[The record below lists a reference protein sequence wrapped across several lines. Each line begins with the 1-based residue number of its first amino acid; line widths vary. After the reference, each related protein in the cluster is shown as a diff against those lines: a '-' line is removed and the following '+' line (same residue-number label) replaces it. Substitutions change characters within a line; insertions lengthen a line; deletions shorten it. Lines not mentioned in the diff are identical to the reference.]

1 MAARNTNL
9 AYSLSQYEEREER
22 TNAREN
28 TRQNIKSHKA
38 AKPQTA
44 VHPVFMVMLLIATGA
59 LISLCITS
67 KADIA
72 SVHAAIVDQEAV
84 VRSLE
89 QENVSMMTR
98 LEQKSS
104 QKVVEDY
111 AENVLGMQKL
121 DNAQVEY
128 VSLESGNK
136 AEISDSSDNI
146 FTKIKNGFNS
156 FLEYLKG

>member
-22 TNAREN
+22 TSIHEDKREH
-28 TRQNIKSHKA
+28 IKSHR
-38 AKPQTA
+38 TA
-44 VHPVFMVMLLIATGA
+44 RSSVHPAAMVMLLLATGV
-59 LISLCITS
+59 LISMCVTS

-72 SVHAAIVDQEAV
+72 SVHAAIVEAEED
-84 VRSLE
+84 VRTLE

-128 VSLESGNK
+128 ISLESGNK
-136 AEISDSSDNI
+136 AEINDSSDNI
-146 FTKIKNGFNS
+146 FTKIKKGFDS
-156 FLEYLKG
+156 FVEYLRG

>member
-1 MAARNTNL
+1 
-9 AYSLSQYEEREER
+9 
-22 TNAREN
+22 
-28 TRQNIKSHKA
+28 
-38 AKPQTA
+38 
-44 VHPVFMVMLLIATGA
+44 MVMLLIATGA

-128 VSLESGNK
+128 VSIESGNK
-136 AEISDSSDNI
+136 AEISDSNDNI